1 MNDAQILC
9 FLEAARCLNFTEAA
23 EHLYLSQSVLSR
35 RISSLERELNVQL
48 FLRHKKTVRLT
59 PAGVM
64 LAEGLFSLRDQYSE
78 LFDRVWAANTGV
90 VSVLRVGCLEEQML
104 GPVITKALKQFSA
117 DYPNVELILS
127 RESYKNLRDGLYS
140 GALDL
145 AIAFE
150 MDIAGRK
157 GLSYQV
163 LRSCPNFL
171 VVPADHPNVGK
182 PNLSLADF
190 QDDVFLNVSAEES
203 ELVNRLLPGT
213 CREAGFTPKI
223 KVAPSFGTLSLWL
236 EAGYGI
242 FGLNANHIL
251 SCNPDFRFLSV
262 PELPPVNQV
271 IAWASGNP
279 DPSIA
284 RFSNALVDAFSE
296 STDDESRL

>member
-35 RISSLERELNVQL
+35 RISSLERELNIQL

-64 LAEGLFSLRDQYSE
+64 LAEGLFNLKDQYSE
-78 LFDRVWAANTGV
+78 LFTRVWAANTGV

-104 GPVITKALKQFSA
+104 GPTITRALKEFSET
-117 DYPNVELILS
+117 YPNVELILS
-127 RESYKNLRDGLYS
+127 RESYKGLRDGLYG
-140 GALDL
+140 GALDM

-150 MDIAGRK
+150 MDIAGRE
-157 GLSYQV
+157 GLSYRV

-182 PNLSLADF
+182 PHLSLIDF
-190 QDDVFLNVSAEES
+190 KDDTFLNVSAEES
-203 ELVNRLLPGT
+203 ELVNRLLPGS
-213 CREAGFTPKI
+213 CREAGFTPKM

-251 SCNPDFRFLSV
+251 SGNPDFRFLSV
-262 PELPPVNQV
+262 PELPPVTQV
-271 IAWASGNP
+271 IAWASDNP
-279 DPSIA
+279 NPAIE
-284 RFSNALVDAFSE
+284 RFSTALIDAFSE
-296 STDDESRL
+296 STDEESRL